1 VAAEASSHAHR
12 LLIFRFAAFLSLWNT
27 ANAATF
33 PPEKGAKENTIMD
46 REPSVRP
53 QRPYPA
59 EKARSGE
66 VVLKKP
72 LQRWVFVAGLV
83 GAILLVLILS
93 LFR

>member
-1 VAAEASSHAHR
+1 MDAEASSRAHH

-33 PPEKGAKENTIMD
+33 PLKEGAKENAIMD
-46 REPSVRP
+46 REASVRP

-59 EKARSGE
+59 EKARGGE
-66 VVLKKP
+66 IVLKKR
-72 LQRWVFVAGLV
+72 LQRWIFVAGLV
-83 GAILLVLILS
+83 GTVLLVLILS